1 MEETK
6 NPFDVFEGDP
16 FKESQKKSAV
26 EATAKVEDPAESEV
40 KNPGKYDPSKF
51 QEYKQKKHEAEQK
64 RMESCKRLKEILVR
78 DKIWDTLP
86 EDLKQFVENGA
97 KRTVRGPKNDI
108 IQLLFPEVKVGA
120 KVTLLEALTKTL
132 RGKPQIDKAC
142 FGFKDAKI
150 EFHQAEPV
158 SESTYE
164 IVSIA

>member
-1 MEETK
+1 MKIKPLVGFIYMSKEVSYMEETK

-26 EATAKVEDPAESEV
+26 EATAKVEGPTESEV

-86 EDLKQFVENGA
+86 
-97 KRTVRGPKNDI
+97 
-108 IQLLFPEVKVGA
+108 
-120 KVTLLEALTKTL
+120 
-132 RGKPQIDKAC
+132 
-142 FGFKDAKI
+142 
-150 EFHQAEPV
+150 
-158 SESTYE
+158 
-164 IVSIA
+164 